1 MDSYTALKHTHTLLA
16 LISVLGFGLRGYLTC
31 VMNRPLTN
39 PIIRIGPHVI
49 NLIFILLGLA
59 MWHIS
64 KLPLLGWFGLK
75 MVFVVAYFASDGLA
89 FSRAKKGLRAQGVVF
104 YVLGLIAFLI
114 AAWLAVSKPAL
125 F

>member
-1 MDSYTALKHTHTLLA
+1 MDSYIALKHTHTLLA
-16 LISVLGFGLRGYLTC
+16 FISILGFGLRGHLAL

-49 NLIFILLGLA
+49 NLIFIVLGLV

-64 KLPLLGWFGLK
+64 KLPLVGWFGLK
-75 MVFVVAYFASDGLA
+75 MVFVLAYFASDGLA
-89 FSRAKKGLRAQGVVF
+89 FARAKQGLRSQGVVF

-114 AAWLAVSKPAL
+114 AAWIAVSKPVL

>member
-1 MDSYTALKHTHTLLA
+1 MDSYIALKHTHTLLA
-16 LISVLGFGLRGYLTC
+16 FLSVLGFGLKGHMAL

-39 PIIRIGPHVI
+39 PLIRIGPHVI
-49 NLIFILLGLA
+49 NVIFIALGLW

-64 KLPLLGWFGLK
+64 KLPLLSWFGLK
-75 MVFVVAYFASDGLA
+75 MVFVLTYFANDGLA
-89 FSRAKKGLRAQGVVF
+89 FARAKKGQRAQGVVF
-104 YVLGLIAFLI
+104 YIFGLIAFLV